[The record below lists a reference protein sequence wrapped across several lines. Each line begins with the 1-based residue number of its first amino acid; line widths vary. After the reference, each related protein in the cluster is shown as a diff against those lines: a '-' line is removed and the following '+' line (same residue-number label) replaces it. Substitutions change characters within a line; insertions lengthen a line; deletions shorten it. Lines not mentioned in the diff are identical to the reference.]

1 MSSSSCPSCGSF
13 ETRVFHTQ
21 SGIPVNSCLLLESQQ
36 AATEFPTGDLRL
48 AFCQSCGF
56 LFNEVF
62 DPTLSEY
69 SARYE
74 ETQGFSAHFQAFA
87 RGLASRWIEKYDL
100 HGKDILEI
108 GCGKGE
114 FLVLMC
120 ELGDNRGTGIDPSY
134 RPERTESPAADRIKF
149 VRDFY
154 SERYADLS
162 GDALIC
168 RHTLEHIPDTANF
181 MEIVRR
187 SVGDRQTT
195 VLFELPDVLRV
206 LREVAFWDIY
216 YEHCSYFTTGSLARL
231 FRKQGLDVIGLSLD
245 YDDQYILIEARS
257 GTGAGTPS
265 LAGEDDLEVIAK
277 AVDLFEEQYP
287 ARIATWRSELQQ
299 IADSGAKAVIWG
311 AGSKGVSYLTTLGV
325 TSEINCAVDI
335 NPYKQGMFMAGT
347 GHPVV
352 APEYLQTYR
361 PDVVIAMNSVY
372 LPEIGQT
379 LDSLGVSAELRGV

>member
-1 MSSSSCPSCGSF
+1 
-13 ETRVFHTQ
+13 
-21 SGIPVNSCLLLESQQ
+21 
-36 AATEFPTGDLRL
+36 L
-48 AFCQSCGF
+48 AG
-56 LFNEVF
+56 
-62 DPTLSEY
+62 
-69 SARYE
+69 
-74 ETQGFSAHFQAFA
+74 
-87 RGLASRWIEKYDL
+87 RWIEKYDL
-100 HGKDILEI
+100 HDKDILEI

-114 FLVLMC
+114 FLILMC
-120 ELGDNRGTGIDPSY
+120 EIGGNRGTGIDPSY

-181 MEIVRR
+181 MGIVRR

-231 FRKQGLDVIGLSLD
+231 FRREGLDVIGLSMD
-245 YDDQYILIEARS
+245 YDDQYILIEAQS
-257 GTGAGTPS
+257 GTGTGTPS
-265 LAGEDDLEVIAK
+265 LAGEDDLEVTAK
-277 AVDLFEEQYP
+277 AVDLFEELYP
-287 ARIATWRSELQQ
+287 ARIATWRNELQQ
-299 IADSGAKAVIWG
+299 IADSGSKAVIWG

-325 TSEINCAVDI
+325 TGEIDCAVDI
-335 NPYKQGMFMAGT
+335 NPYKQGMYMAGT

-352 APEYLQTYR
+352 PPEYLQTYR

-372 LPEIGQT
+372 LPEIRQT